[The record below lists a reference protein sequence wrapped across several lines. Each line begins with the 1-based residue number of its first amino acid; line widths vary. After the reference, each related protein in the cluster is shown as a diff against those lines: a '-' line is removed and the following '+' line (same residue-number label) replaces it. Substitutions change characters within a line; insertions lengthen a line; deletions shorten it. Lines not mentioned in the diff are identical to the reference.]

1 MAEPG
6 HAVFGELCDEL
17 ELPRIGVHGLRH
29 SVATFMVG
37 AGVSPKLVAQRLGH
51 SSPAITLGVY
61 SHVMPGHDQAAAGHG
76 GHVRGAAGV
85 S

>member
-1 MAEPG
+1 M
-6 HAVFGELCDEL
+6 
-17 ELPRIGVHGLRH
+17 HGLRH

-61 SHVMPGHDQAAAGHG
+61 SHVMPGHDQAAA
-76 GHVRGAAGV
+76 VVADVYAAPLASRDQSVITEPGT
-85 S
+85 SS